1 MTQRIFP
8 IKSEPACLLKWCWST
23 IFFNSGSSAS
33 CHRTEKYAIDPT
45 KFDQFHNLPEKL
57 RDRTAMLEGKWPGHG
72 CEYCRDVEQ
81 VAGYSDR
88 QMHLDAQQDPGLTP
102 PELSDNSICTEVTP
116 TILEVYFN
124 NTCNMK
130 CIYCGP
136 HFSSLWE
143 QENRKFGKSFGANN
157 IKFSVRQEQ
166 HNPHY
171 QQMVNDLWKYLDD
184 KDRFKSLRR
193 FHVLGGEPFI
203 IPEIENCIEFWKTH
217 PNPDLVLSVI
227 SNLNVPHERF
237 KSYIDRFEQ
246 LALTNKIWK
255 LQLTASLDAWGK
267 EQEYTRFGLNL
278 DLWRTNFEYVL
289 NKPGISPSINSAL
302 SALTIKQMPTLLNMI
317 NHWNT
322 YQTATV
328 GHLYAEPIQ
337 HSFNT
342 TGAQDEPFIFGPSVF
357 KNDFDQ
363 ILSLMPEDTDV
374 QRSQKSA
381 MHGIATRMSKSGIDA
396 NQIKKLTAYLDE
408 LDHRRGTDWRI
419 LFPWLNQDFVL

>member
-1 MTQRIFP
+1 
-8 IKSEPACLLKWCWST
+8 
-23 IFFNSGSSAS
+23 
-33 CHRTEKYAIDPT
+33 
-45 KFDQFHNLPEKL
+45 
-57 RDRTAMLEGKWPGHG
+57 
-72 CEYCRDVEQ
+72 
-81 VAGYSDR
+81 
-88 QMHLDAQQDPGLTP
+88 
-102 PELSDNSICTEVTP
+102 
-116 TILEVYFN
+116 
-124 NTCNMK
+124 
-130 CIYCGP
+130 
-136 HFSSLWE
+136 
-143 QENRKFGKSFGANN
+143 
-157 IKFSVRQEQ
+157 
-166 HNPHY
+166 
-171 QQMVNDLWKYLDD
+171 
-184 KDRFKSLRR
+184 
-193 FHVLGGEPFI
+193 
-203 IPEIENCIEFWKTH
+203 
-217 PNPDLVLSVI
+217 
-227 SNLNVPHERF
+227 VPHERF

-278 DLWRTNFEYVL
+278 DLWRTNFEYIL
-289 NKPGISPSINSAL
+289 NKPGISPSINSAV